1 MFTGTLISYSLAS
14 SLKRHLNVTH
24 GGKTKEMSGEFWM
37 EKGKV
42 RTLATANYET
52 LGGLRGHA
60 SKWLSSS
67 IYILLRLPIH
77 PPPFVADCLTASR
90 FPSM

>member
-1 MFTGTLISYSLAS
+1 MMKGAQSSQHPMSKVTGHNRRKPPTLTCQNRLRVMFTGTLISYSLAS
-14 SLKRHLNVTH
+14 SLKRNLNVTH

-52 LGGLRGHA
+52 LGGLRGH
-60 SKWLSSS
+60 
-67 IYILLRLPIH
+67 
-77 PPPFVADCLTASR
+77 
-90 FPSM
+90 